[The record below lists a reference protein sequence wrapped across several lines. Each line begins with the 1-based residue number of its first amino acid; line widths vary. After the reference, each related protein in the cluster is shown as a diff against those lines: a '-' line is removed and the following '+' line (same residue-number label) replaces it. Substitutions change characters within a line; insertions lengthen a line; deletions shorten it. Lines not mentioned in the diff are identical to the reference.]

1 MVGQWLAM
9 GRLLKVEPVV
19 LILTLKGQPQVD
31 LRVMVMPSGAR
42 LMVMPSGARL
52 MVMPSGNSLLGNS
65 FLGMLRGLPFS
76 SPHVSLL
83 ACLLILY
90 PLSSTRLAVSEG

>member
-42 LMVMPSGARL
+42 LMVMPSG
-52 MVMPSGNSLLGNS
+52 NSLLGNS
-65 FLGMLRGLPFS
+65 LLGMLRGLPFS

-83 ACLLILY
+83 ASLLILY

>member
-31 LRVMVMPSGAR
+31 LRV
-42 LMVMPSGARL
+42 MVMPSGARL